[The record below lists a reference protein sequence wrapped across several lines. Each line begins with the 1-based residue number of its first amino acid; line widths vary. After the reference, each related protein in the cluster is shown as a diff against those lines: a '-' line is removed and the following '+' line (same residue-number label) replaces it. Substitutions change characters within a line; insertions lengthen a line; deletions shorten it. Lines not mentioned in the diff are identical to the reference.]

1 MTMHY
6 DEVDFEDV
14 PYLFSTV
21 HKWMGK
27 DEVIWE
33 VTQGESETVE
43 QALEKIARK
52 EQEDM
57 YAPYG
62 VSPEDIESGRATGL
76 KEFDMNI
83 EDMIDEAALNEFFG
97 ETQVPGPMTQGD
109 MGIAGPMVGD
119 AIGGDA
125 LDQLLMAGMLPEDE
139 MVTFDD
145 LPEDVKTQIGSV
157 PFEEPGGGFIDD
169 PLMLPGG
176 GLMRDL
182 GETSF
187 DEPGGG
193 INYVDAVDPNIIP
206 DMGQDPYVGAGMIP
220 TGINPADMIN
230 ALSGVPNALREFLSG
245 AGAAAASVPVITG
258 PGPSYVPDEALPG
271 GQSCCY
277 DQCI

>member
-43 QALEKIARK
+43 QALEKIARQ

-83 EDMIDEAALNEFFG
+83 EEMIDEAALNEFFG
-97 ETQVPGPMTQGD
+97 ETQVPGPMTQQD

-157 PFEEPGGGFIDD
+157 PFEEPGGGADYVPMDD
-169 PLMLPGG
+169 PTIIPQDMAGDPVKSGILPA
-176 GLMRDL
+176 
-182 GETSF
+182 
-187 DEPGGG
+187 G
-193 INYVDAVDPNIIP
+193 INLSH
-206 DMGQDPYVGAGMIP
+206 ML
-220 TGINPADMIN
+220 N
-230 ALSGVPNALREFLSG
+230 ALSGVKNEFQKVLSG
-245 AGAAAASVPVITG
+245 AGAAQASVPVITG

-271 GQSCCY
+271 GQIGMEAVMAGV
-277 DQCI
+277 DPTIPT